1 MPNNESRYPLSVAV
15 QNQNRKLVALL
26 LKAKANPNVRCG
38 KKYHHLTTPLIMA
51 CEPEVNMDIVQ
62 LLIENKADVNLTNN
76 RLGRTPIWEAVA
88 TGNLMLQKL
97 HLNQDMLQLFLSFC
111 SFAHLR

>member
-1 MPNNESRYPLSVAV
+1 MPNNERRYPLSVAA

-38 KKYHHLTTPLIMA
+38 KKYHLTTPLIMA

-62 LLIENKADVNLTNN
+62 LLIENKADVNLTNK
-76 RLGRTPIWEAVA
+76 LGRTPILEAVA
-88 TGNLMLQKL
+88 TGNFMLVKY
-97 HLNQDMLQLFLSFC
+97 FLDNTEANPNIYVQESNV
-111 SFAHLR
+111 LDGI